1 MMSPGVPVG
10 AQHEEG
16 SPGDRRHVPGESGPG
31 LRGAQRHLQA
41 APGAARG
48 PGRPALLRD
57 LPVQGLQLRGRG
69 LPAEGGFGL
78 Q

>member
-1 MMSPGVPVG
+1 MG
-10 AQHEEG
+10 AQYEEG

-31 LRGAQRHLQA
+31 LCGAQRHLQA

-48 PGRPALLRD
+48 PGRPALLWN

-69 LPAEGGFGL
+69 LPAEGGLGL